1 MLGLIILTLRYHKKE
16 WKMNYKQ
23 FKQIIISIII
33 IVFLVWVAYD
43 LYMQDI
49 MHNMT
54 CSELWDYGQEISDSG
69 TATRHSHIVAH
80 LVTDCEV
87 YLR

>member
-1 MLGLIILTLRYHKKE
+1 MKISHYTLG
-16 WKMNYKQ
+16 
-23 FKQIIISIII
+23 III
-33 IVFLVWVAYD
+33 IVFMVWLVWD
-43 LYMQDI
+43 LNEQDI

-69 TATRHSHIVAH
+69 TATRHSHVVAH

-87 YLR
+87 LFR